1 MVRNELE
8 GSLDNEIP
16 IKPIIDIL
24 NTRVSVTIYA
34 KVYHN
39 PVNSSDGMVANQ
51 AVNSIGM

>member
-51 AVNSIGM
+51 AVNSI